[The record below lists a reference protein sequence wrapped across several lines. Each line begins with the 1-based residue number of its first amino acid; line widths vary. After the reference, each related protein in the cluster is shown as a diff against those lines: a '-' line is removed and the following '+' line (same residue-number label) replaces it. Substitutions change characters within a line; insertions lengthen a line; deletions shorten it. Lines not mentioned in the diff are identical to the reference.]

1 MTSPTRDEILSNLRR
16 IAPQHIAID
25 PETLK
30 PEARLADIGI
40 DSFAL
45 IELIFVVE
53 EKFNIRIPLE
63 GITAE
68 TVDDVV
74 SVVERRLACR

>member
-1 MTSPTRDEILSNLRR
+1 MGGPTRDEILNNLRR
-16 IAPQHIAID
+16 LAPQHLAID
-25 PETLK
+25 PAALS

-53 EKFNIRIPLE
+53 EAFNIRIPLE
-63 GITAE
+63 GISAE

-74 SVVERRLACR
+74 SVVQRRLPCR